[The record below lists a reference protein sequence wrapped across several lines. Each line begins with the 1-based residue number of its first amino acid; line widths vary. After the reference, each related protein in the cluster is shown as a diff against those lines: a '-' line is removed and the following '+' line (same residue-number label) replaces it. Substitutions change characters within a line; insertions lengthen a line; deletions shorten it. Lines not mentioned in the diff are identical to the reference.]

1 MFAYIKGEV
10 QEIGSDYVILEN
22 NGIGFLVMTSRSSAA
37 SVGTKEYVTMYTHLN
52 VREDDM
58 SLFGF
63 LTKDELDCFRLL
75 INISGIGPK
84 GALAILSCLNL
95 DELRL
100 AVISEDYKAISRANG
115 IGPKTAQRVVIEL
128 KDKFKLEDIS
138 YVRDGDQNNKQII
151 NNDTVSETAQALV
164 SLGYSNV
171 EALKGIKKVSGYET
185 MTVEQ
190 LLKEALKKMI

>member
-1 MFAYIKGEV
+1 MFSYIKGV
-10 QEIGSDYVILEN
+10 VAEISDDYIVLEN
-22 NGIGFLVMTSRSSAA
+22 GGIGFQIMTSHNVISTLKS
-37 SVGTKEYVTMYTHLN
+37 GENITIYTHLN

-63 LTKDELDCFRLL
+63 ARKDELSCFKQL

-84 GALAILSCLNL
+84 GALAILSALSL

-100 AVISEDYKAISRANG
+100 AVLSEDYKAIAKANG
-115 IGPKTAQRVVIEL
+115 VGTKTAQRVVIEL

-138 YVRDGDQNNKQII
+138 YV
-151 NNDTVSETAQALV
+151 NDEDDLSTGVVDDTMSEVAQALV

-171 EALKGIKKVSGYET
+171 ESLRAIKRVAGYEKLS
-185 MTVEQ
+185 VEE
-190 LLKEALKKMI
+190 LLKEALKKMF

>member
-1 MFAYIKGEV
+1 MFSYIKGIVTEV
-10 QEIGSDYVILEN
+10 GADFVVVEN
-22 NGIGFLVMTSRSSAA
+22 GGIGFNIMTSQN
-37 SVGTKEYVTMYTHLN
+37 VTANVKKGENITVYTHLN

-63 LTKDELDCFRLL
+63 TKKDELNCFKLL

-84 GALAILSCLNL
+84 GALAILSVLSM

-100 AVISEDYKAISRANG
+100 AVLSEDYKAISKANG
-115 IGPKTAQRVVIEL
+115 VGAKTAQRVVIEL

-138 YVRDGDQNNKQII
+138 YVNAEDDLPTEGA
-151 NNDTVSETAQALV
+151 NDTMSEVAQALV
-164 SLGYSNV
+164 SLGYSNF
-171 EALKGIKKVSGYET
+171 EALRAIKKVEGYDKLSSSA
-185 MTVEQ
+185 